1 VRRRATGTRTE
12 FPNGTSQENVA
23 DLLRGTSRLNAP
35 IGWTVFEVSGQYRI
49 AVMDFKP
56 IDRALTV
63 TGLMIKRHVNN
74 GGRGAGP
81 LLIIMRRASN
91 D

>member
-1 VRRRATGTRTE
+1 
-12 FPNGTSQENVA
+12 
-23 DLLRGTSRLNAP
+23 
-35 IGWTVFEVSGQYRI
+35 VSGQCRI
-49 AVMDFKP
+49 AVMDLKP

-81 LLIIMRRASN
+81 LLTIMRRASN

>member
-1 VRRRATGTRTE
+1 MGARAW

-23 DLLRGTSRLNAP
+23 DLLRGTPRLNVP

-49 AVMDFKP
+49 AVMDLKP
-56 IDRALTV
+56 IDRALTI
-63 TGLMIKRHVNN
+63 TGLMIRRHVKN

-81 LLIIMRRASN
+81 LLTIMRRASN